1 MPGLLVDTVRW
12 EGGKDY
18 PRSSSCTILA
28 VCARSI
34 HRLPMSLFSAIDDVV
49 LDYVIEVI
57 SNLEDENSF
66 DIDQLCEMIAAYVPE
81 FAVVDRYV
89 WSVWIV

>member
-1 MPGLLVDTVRW
+1 
-12 EGGKDY
+12 
-18 PRSSSCTILA
+18 
-28 VCARSI
+28 
-34 HRLPMSLFSAIDDVV
+34 MSLFSAIDDVV